1 MKNKGKQTV
10 VRAGRRKVRSR
21 ILSNLLIYS
30 LIFLVVILGYYQ
42 WFPELLSEF
51 LAGIFGLQVVR
62 VLREYKLLVAGLL
75 YMIGAIWICVRTS
88 TMYVRYL
95 DAISY
100 SLTSLVDEDAEV
112 PSFPAE
118 LKDVEIALR
127 DVRFT
132 LAKNEKMA
140 KEAEQQK
147 NDLLVF
153 LAHDLKTPLTSVIG
167 YLSLLQENPD
177 MDRELRT
184 KYLDITVEK
193 AYRLEQLLNEFF
205 EITRMNVQTMVLS
218 KTNVDLTM
226 MLYQIADEF
235 YPVLA
240 EKGLTA
246 VLDIEPGLK
255 VMADADKLARV
266 FDNLLRNAVAY
277 SYENTCVC
285 IEAARETD
293 GIWIRVNNKGDEIP
307 PEKLPL
313 IFEKFYRG
321 DSARGTKTGGAG
333 LGLAI
338 AKEIVELHGGSIQV
352 SSRGHDMEFL
362 IRLPDQTD
370 EPEET
375 EQEKPSGWTRRLRR
389 RSAVEKKMEK
399 KKEPGE

>member
-1 MKNKGKQTV
+1 M

-352 SSRGHDMEFL
+352 SSRGHDMEFS
-362 IRLPDQTD
+362 IRLLDQTD

>member
-1 MKNKGKQTV
+1 M
-10 VRAGRRKVRSR
+10 VRAGRKKVRSR

-42 WFPELLSEF
+42 WFPKLLSEF
-51 LAGIFGLQVVR
+51 LAGIFGLRVVV

-88 TMYVRYL
+88 TRYVRYL
-95 DAISY
+95 DAISS
-100 SLTSLVDEDAEV
+100 SLTSLMDEDAEI

-127 DVRFT
+127 DVRYT

-177 MDRELRT
+177 MDRELRV

-246 VLDIEPGLK
+246 VLDIESGLK

-285 IEAARETD
+285 IEAARESD

-307 PEKLPL
+307 EEKLPL

-338 AKEIVELHGGSIQV
+338 AKEIVELHEGNIEV
-352 SSRGHDMEFL
+352 HSRGHDMEFS
-362 IRLPDQTD
+362 IRLPDQLE
-370 EPEET
+370 EPMDSEEV
-375 EQEKPSGWTRRLRR
+375 KPSGWTRRLFR
-389 RSAVEKKMEK
+389 RSSADNKGEKRE
-399 KKEPGE
+399 ERNDREE

>member
-352 SSRGHDMEFL
+352 SSRGHDMEFS